1 MNKNLVSELVKVAN
15 SLDNMGLNKEANSLD
30 KIARKIVV
38 SKVES
43 SSYYKSNILKYK
55 QLIGEKKLPEA
66 YSLKSDVLNSNVLN
80 TNQKAAFEAQASRI
94 INYYDPKAADEPLY
108 TQEYIGKMLKK
119 YKISLSD
126 IKRENLSED
135 EFNKRWENLK
145 KELSNENQNVYQI
158 NFLQQTYDILTAHYK
173 NNA

>member
-1 MNKNLVSELVKVAN
+1 
-15 SLDNMGLNKEANSLD
+15 
-30 KIARKIVV
+30 
-38 SKVES
+38 
-43 SSYYKSNILKYK
+43 
-55 QLIGEKKLPEA
+55 
-66 YSLKSDVLNSNVLN
+66 
-80 TNQKAAFEAQASRI
+80 
-94 INYYDPKAADEPLY
+94 
-108 TQEYIGKMLKK
+108 MLKK

-145 KELSNENQNVYQI
+145 KELSNENQNEYQN